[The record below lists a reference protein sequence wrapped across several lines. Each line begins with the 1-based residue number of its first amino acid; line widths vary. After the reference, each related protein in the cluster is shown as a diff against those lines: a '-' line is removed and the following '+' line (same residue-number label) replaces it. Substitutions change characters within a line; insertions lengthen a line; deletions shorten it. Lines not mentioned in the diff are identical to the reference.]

1 MKIKII
7 CLEDEN
13 NIKFDNI
20 SSKFEILG
28 NNSFKKRAKYYN
40 IEKNI
45 VEVYYLTKKEDIN
58 KYNLNNNS
66 DMTLVLTKVVLTV
79 SLPALAFTSFM
90 KDINGEQLKQGMSI
104 LVWGFAI
111 YIAVFYLWSLFF
123 IKNFKIKNFNSV
135 I

>member
-45 VEVYYLTKKEDIN
+45 VEVYYLTKKEYIN

-111 YIAVFYLWSLFF
+111 YIVVFLFMVF
-123 IKNFKIKNFNSV
+123 IFYKKFYNQKF
-135 I
+135 